1 MSLSTTLAQHFR
13 AVFFGGNWTSSNLK
27 DQLSTVT
34 FEDATT
40 KIGECNSILALT
52 FHISYYVTGVLE
64 VFNNRPLVI
73 RDKFSYDHPQIA
85 SETEWQDLLTNLWQD
100 ADTLAKH
107 IEKLSESHLWMDFTN
122 PKYGNYYRNIN
133 GIIEHTHYHLGQ
145 IALLKKLITN
155 HQ

>member
-1 MSLSTTLAQHFR
+1 MSLSTTLAQHLR

-27 DQLSTVT
+27 DQLATIT

-40 KIGECNSILALT
+40 KVPECNTILALT

-73 RDKFSYDHPQIA
+73 RDKFSYEHLQIS
-85 SETEWQDLLTNLWQD
+85 SETEWQEMLTNIWLD
-100 ADTLAKH
+100 AETLAKH
-107 IEKLSESHLWMDFTN
+107 IEKLSDANLWMDFTN
-122 PKYGNYYRNIN
+122 HKYGSYFSNIS